1 MQRSIHRLD
10 YFKDFEHSKEASTDA
25 VMGGGGRVFGA
36 IDQNFSKEEDNLFA
50 YGAGACP
57 RVAEIRRR

>member
-1 MQRSIHRLD
+1 
-10 YFKDFEHSKEASTDA
+10 
-25 VMGGGGRVFGA
+25 MGGDDHVFGA

-57 RVAEIRRR
+57 RVAEIWRR